1 MAKKSKKQQED
12 QQHDDQ
18 FFEIPE
24 DRFEQI
30 EKTDSQDEPEI
41 KTQHK
46 PPNPS
51 KPKKVEG
58 SEDAPVELPDK
69 TELSREDLLADV
81 RRSLVSEEDV
91 VEEPKGLFAR
101 IKGRFKKPS
110 QTKDDK
116 PESEM
121 RFEFE
126 TEPQEDLI
134 DSRLE
139 QKPQKKKRTSTKQ
152 EEQAIQEFFSDL
164 EALADVVL
172 EEPVSAAAEVGE
184 DALEE
189 VVPQEKVQIP
199 RLPVKS
205 EKDEIDFDVVREA
218 ALQDYDDT
226 RVEVE
231 ERKPALQEDV
241 RRTIRDLSPV
251 ERFVMIAVGVL
262 TVGALL
268 FSGIYIIANSISVP
282 TPVPTAEP
290 ELGDIVRPTRLV
302 LPGGWEFRLGQ
313 GRVTEGQWEPQGA
326 EWLVGTEISR
336 WVALPWTLQLEAVLR
351 TLKSGDQLELE
362 MSNFDVL
369 VYNVYSIQ
377 EMTMDEL
384 LASDVTTPSLLIVL
398 YNDEEAD
405 GTFWVVRAIP

>member
-30 EKTDSQDEPEI
+30 EKTDLQDEPEK
-41 KTQHK
+41 KTQRQSSN
-46 PPNPS
+46 PP
-51 KPKKVEG
+51 KPKQADGPK
-58 SEDAPVELPDK
+58 DAPVELPEK
-69 TELSREDLLADV
+69 TELSGEDLLADV
-81 RRSLVSEEDV
+81 RRSLASEEDV
-91 VEEPKGLFAR
+91 VEEPKGLFER

-172 EEPVSAAAEVGE
+172 EEPVSAAVEDGE
-184 DALEE
+184 DALEDLKPE
-189 VVPQEKVQIP
+189 EKVQIP

-205 EKDEIDFDVVREA
+205 EKEEIDGLDVHEHGMMA
-218 ALQDYDDT
+218 YPD
-226 RVEVE
+226 
-231 ERKPALQEDV
+231 
-241 RRTIRDLSPV
+241 
-251 ERFVMIAVGVL
+251 
-262 TVGALL
+262 
-268 FSGIYIIANSISVP
+268 
-282 TPVPTAEP
+282 
-290 ELGDIVRPTRLV
+290 
-302 LPGGWEFRLGQ
+302 FRLN
-313 GRVTEGQWEPQGA
+313 EH
-326 EWLVGTEISR
+326 
-336 WVALPWTLQLEAVLR
+336 
-351 TLKSGDQLELE
+351 
-362 MSNFDVL
+362 
-369 VYNVYSIQ
+369 
-377 EMTMDEL
+377 
-384 LASDVTTPSLLIVL
+384 
-398 YNDEEAD
+398 
-405 GTFWVVRAIP
+405 